1 MHLRHRF
8 AGGQQRVSEAAEPA
22 AGAQRA
28 SRNTRRCGFTD
39 QPHFSRCFK
48 DIVGYAWEFARLAC
62 GHGVPV
68 SGRWLGL
75 PTAGGGQMRL
85 GIRSRRWAPSATC
98 KNSDSHNRGGR
109 SRLRLLPGDASWL
122 RAPSLYPHASRRATL
137 VTRLAEAESRDL
149 PDCSTESNSR
159 PGSYLPL
166 QIVGYKPLVA
176 AAPIASSQ
184 RDTEAPGH
192 HTQTGRGLTF

>member
-1 MHLRHRF
+1 M
-8 AGGQQRVSEAAEPA
+8 ADGWDSPPPA
-22 AGAQRA
+22 PVRCA
-28 SRNTRRCGFTD
+28 SGFVLAD
-39 QPHFSRCFK
+39 
-48 DIVGYAWEFARLAC
+48 GRLAR
-62 GHGVPV
+62 HA
-68 SGRWLGL
+68 R
-75 PTAGGGQMRL
+75 TAIPIIAAAQADL
-85 GIRSRRWAPSATC
+85 
-98 KNSDSHNRGGR
+98 
-109 SRLRLLPGDASWL
+109 ASFQETL
-122 RAPSLYPHASRRATL
+122 AGFEHPACTLTLVDEATL

>member
-22 AGAQRA
+22 AGAHSA

-62 GHGVPV
+62 GHGIPV

-75 PTAGGGQMRL
+75 PTAGAGQMRL
-85 GIRSRRWAPSATC
+85 GIHSRRWAPSATC
-98 KNSDSHNRGGR
+98 ENNDSHNRGGR
-109 SRLRLLPGDASWL
+109 SRPRLLPGDAAGFEHPACTL
-122 RAPSLYPHASRRATL
+122 TLVDEATL

-176 AAPIASSQ
+176 AAPIARVVSEI
-184 RDTEAPGH
+184 RKHLGTTPKPDAG
-192 HTQTGRGLTF
+192 